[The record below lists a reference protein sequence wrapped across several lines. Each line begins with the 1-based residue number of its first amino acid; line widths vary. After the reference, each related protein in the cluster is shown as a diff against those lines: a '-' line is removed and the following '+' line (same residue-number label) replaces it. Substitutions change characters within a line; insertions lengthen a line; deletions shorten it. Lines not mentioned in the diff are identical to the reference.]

1 MIEQIYYAVALTV
14 YSIFI
19 IRFILSWIG
28 ADFDV
33 EADVDVSDVVSFKGL
48 THFLMG
54 FSGWLSVKS
63 YITHNVMWYDYLI
76 ALILGVI
83 FVILLYFVYKFL
95 ISLETKPQ
103 ILFGKQLIG
112 KTGKIYVIL
121 ESKDSIK
128 KYIITVGNG
137 LGTQEYPAKSNNSYK
152 LGDEVVISDYV
163 NAYKKK
169 KKNDNNNINYCR
181 NICTS
186 YNYDNYRTIVT
197 LSQMS

>member
-28 ADFDV
+28 ADFDID
-33 EADVDVSDVVSFKGL
+33 ADVDISDVVSFKGL

-83 FVILLYFVYKFL
+83 FVILLYFVYKLL

-103 ILFGKQLIG
+103 ILSGKQLIG

-121 ESKDSIK
+121 EPEDSIK

-137 LGTQEYPAKSNNSYK
+137 LGTQEYSAKSNNSYK

-163 NAYKKK
+163 NAYY
-169 KKNDNNNINYCR
+169 I
-181 NICTS
+181 I
-186 YNYDNYRTIVT
+186 
-197 LSQMS
+197 

>member
-1 MIEQIYYAVALTV
+1 MIEQVYYAIALTV

-28 ADFDV
+28 ADFDID
-33 EADVDVSDVVSFKGL
+33 ADGDISDVVSFKGF

-121 ESKDSIK
+121 EPEDSIK

-163 NAYKKK
+163 NAYY
-169 KKNDNNNINYCR
+169 I
-181 NICTS
+181 I
-186 YNYDNYRTIVT
+186 
-197 LSQMS
+197 

>member
-19 IRFILSWIG
+19 IRFILSWVG

-33 EADVDVSDVVSFKGL
+33 DADVDISDVVSFKGF

-76 ALILGVI
+76 ALILGII
-83 FVILLYFVYKFL
+83 FVILLYFVYKLL

-103 ILFGKQLIG
+103 ILSGRQLIG

-121 ESKDSIK
+121 EPEDSIK

-163 NAYKKK
+163 NAYY
-169 KKNDNNNINYCR
+169 I
-181 NICTS
+181 I
-186 YNYDNYRTIVT
+186 
-197 LSQMS
+197 

>member
-1 MIEQIYYAVALTV
+1 MIEQVYYAIALIV

-33 EADVDVSDVVSFKGL
+33 DADIDIGDVVSFKGL

-121 ESKDSIK
+121 EPEDSIK

-137 LGTQEYPAKSNNSYK
+137 LGTQVYPAKSNNSYK

-163 NAYKKK
+163 NAYY
-169 KKNDNNNINYCR
+169 I
-181 NICTS
+181 I
-186 YNYDNYRTIVT
+186 
-197 LSQMS
+197 

>member
-19 IRFILSWIG
+19 IRFILSWVG

-33 EADVDVSDVVSFKGL
+33 DADVDVSDVVSFKGL

-83 FVILLYFVYKFL
+83 FVILLYFVYKLL

-112 KTGKIYVIL
+112 KTGKIYIIL
-121 ESKDSIK
+121 EPEDSIK

-163 NAYKKK
+163 NAYY
-169 KKNDNNNINYCR
+169 I
-181 NICTS
+181 I
-186 YNYDNYRTIVT
+186 
-197 LSQMS
+197 

>member
-1 MIEQIYYAVALTV
+1 MIEQVYYAVALTV

-28 ADFDV
+28 VDFDID
-33 EADVDVSDVVSFKGL
+33 ADVDISDVVSFKGF

-63 YITHNVMWYDYLI
+63 YITHNVMWYDYII
-76 ALILGVI
+76 ALILGII

-121 ESKDSIK
+121 EPEDSIK

-163 NAYKKK
+163 NAYY
-169 KKNDNNNINYCR
+169 I
-181 NICTS
+181 I
-186 YNYDNYRTIVT
+186 
-197 LSQMS
+197 

>member
-1 MIEQIYYAVALTV
+1 MIEQVYYAIALIV

-28 ADFDV
+28 ADFDID
-33 EADVDVSDVVSFKGL
+33 ADVDISDVVSFKGF

-83 FVILLYFVYKFL
+83 FVILLYFVYKLL

-121 ESKDSIK
+121 EPEDSIK

-163 NAYKKK
+163 NAYY
-169 KKNDNNNINYCR
+169 I
-181 NICTS
+181 I
-186 YNYDNYRTIVT
+186 
-197 LSQMS
+197 

>member
-28 ADFDV
+28 ADFDID
-33 EADVDVSDVVSFKGL
+33 ADIDISDVVSFKGL

-76 ALILGVI
+76 ALILGII
-83 FVILLYFVYKFL
+83 FVILLYFVYKLL

-103 ILFGKQLIG
+103 ILSGKQLIG

-121 ESKDSIK
+121 EPEDSIK

-152 LGDEVVISDYV
+152 LGDEVVISDYI
-163 NAYKKK
+163 NAYY
-169 KKNDNNNINYCR
+169 I
-181 NICTS
+181 I
-186 YNYDNYRTIVT
+186 
-197 LSQMS
+197 

>member
-1 MIEQIYYAVALTV
+1 MIEQVYYAIALIV

-28 ADFDV
+28 ADFDID
-33 EADVDVSDVVSFKGL
+33 ADVDISDVVSFKGF

-63 YITHNVMWYDYLI
+63 YITHNIMWYDYLI

-121 ESKDSIK
+121 EPEDSIK

-163 NAYKKK
+163 NAYY
-169 KKNDNNNINYCR
+169 I
-181 NICTS
+181 I
-186 YNYDNYRTIVT
+186 
-197 LSQMS
+197 

>member
-28 ADFDV
+28 ADFDID
-33 EADVDVSDVVSFKGL
+33 ADIDIGDVVSFKGF

-83 FVILLYFVYKFL
+83 FVILLYFVYKLL

-121 ESKDSIK
+121 EPEDSIK

-163 NAYKKK
+163 NAYY
-169 KKNDNNNINYCR
+169 I
-181 NICTS
+181 I
-186 YNYDNYRTIVT
+186 
-197 LSQMS
+197 

>member
-1 MIEQIYYAVALTV
+1 MIEQVYYAIALIV

-19 IRFILSWIG
+19 IRFILSWVG

-33 EADVDVSDVVSFKGL
+33 DADVDVSDVVSFKGL

-83 FVILLYFVYKFL
+83 FVILLYFVYKLL

-103 ILFGKQLIG
+103 ILSGKQLIG

-121 ESKDSIK
+121 EPEDSIK

-163 NAYKKK
+163 NAYY
-169 KKNDNNNINYCR
+169 I
-181 NICTS
+181 I
-186 YNYDNYRTIVT
+186 
-197 LSQMS
+197 

>member
-1 MIEQIYYAVALTV
+1 MMEQIYYAVALTV

-28 ADFDV
+28 ADFDID
-33 EADVDVSDVVSFKGL
+33 ADVDIGDVVSFKGL

-83 FVILLYFVYKFL
+83 FVILLYFVYKLL

-112 KTGKIYVIL
+112 KTWKIYIIL
-121 ESKDSIK
+121 EPEDSIK

-163 NAYKKK
+163 NAYY
-169 KKNDNNNINYCR
+169 I
-181 NICTS
+181 I
-186 YNYDNYRTIVT
+186 
-197 LSQMS
+197 

>member
-19 IRFILSWIG
+19 IRFILSWVG
-28 ADFDV
+28 ADFDID
-33 EADVDVSDVVSFKGL
+33 ADIDIGDVVSFKGL

-83 FVILLYFVYKFL
+83 FVILLYFVYKLL

-112 KTGKIYVIL
+112 KTGKIYIIL
-121 ESKDSIK
+121 EPEDSIK

-163 NAYKKK
+163 NAYY
-169 KKNDNNNINYCR
+169 I
-181 NICTS
+181 I
-186 YNYDNYRTIVT
+186 
-197 LSQMS
+197 

>member
-19 IRFILSWIG
+19 IRFILSWVG
-28 ADFDV
+28 ADFDID
-33 EADVDVSDVVSFKGL
+33 ADVDISDVVSFKGL

-83 FVILLYFVYKFL
+83 FVILLYFVYKLL

-112 KTGKIYVIL
+112 KTGKIYIIL
-121 ESKDSIK
+121 EPEDSIK

-163 NAYKKK
+163 NAYY
-169 KKNDNNNINYCR
+169 I
-181 NICTS
+181 I
-186 YNYDNYRTIVT
+186 
-197 LSQMS
+197 

>member
-28 ADFDV
+28 ADFDID
-33 EADVDVSDVVSFKGL
+33 ADVDISDVVSFKGF

-83 FVILLYFVYKFL
+83 FVILLYFVYKLL

-112 KTGKIYVIL
+112 KTGKIYIIL
-121 ESKDSIK
+121 EPEDSIK

-163 NAYKKK
+163 NAYY
-169 KKNDNNNINYCR
+169 I
-181 NICTS
+181 I
-186 YNYDNYRTIVT
+186 
-197 LSQMS
+197 

>member
-1 MIEQIYYAVALTV
+1 MIEQVYYAIALIV

-19 IRFILSWIG
+19 IRFILSWVG

-33 EADVDVSDVVSFKGL
+33 DADIDIGDVVSFKGL

-83 FVILLYFVYKFL
+83 FVILLYFVYKLL

-121 ESKDSIK
+121 EPEDSIK

-163 NAYKKK
+163 NAYY
-169 KKNDNNNINYCR
+169 I
-181 NICTS
+181 I
-186 YNYDNYRTIVT
+186 
-197 LSQMS
+197 

>member
-1 MIEQIYYAVALTV
+1 MIEQVYYAIALIV

-28 ADFDV
+28 ADFDID
-33 EADVDVSDVVSFKGL
+33 ADVDISDVVSFKGF

-76 ALILGVI
+76 ALILGII

-121 ESKDSIK
+121 EPEDSIK

-163 NAYKKK
+163 NAYY
-169 KKNDNNNINYCR
+169 I
-181 NICTS
+181 I
-186 YNYDNYRTIVT
+186 
-197 LSQMS
+197 

>member
-28 ADFDV
+28 ADFDID
-33 EADVDVSDVVSFKGL
+33 ADVDISDVVSFKGL

-76 ALILGVI
+76 ALILGII
-83 FVILLYFVYKFL
+83 FVILLYFVYKLL

-103 ILFGKQLIG
+103 VLFGKQLIG
-112 KTGKIYVIL
+112 KTGKIYIIL
-121 ESKDSIK
+121 EPEDSIK

-163 NAYKKK
+163 NAYY
-169 KKNDNNNINYCR
+169 I
-181 NICTS
+181 I
-186 YNYDNYRTIVT
+186 
-197 LSQMS
+197 

>member
-28 ADFDV
+28 ADFDID
-33 EADVDVSDVVSFKGL
+33 ADIDISDVVSFKGL

-112 KTGKIYVIL
+112 KTGKIYIIL
-121 ESKDSIK
+121 EPEDSIK

-163 NAYKKK
+163 NAYY
-169 KKNDNNNINYCR
+169 I
-181 NICTS
+181 I
-186 YNYDNYRTIVT
+186 
-197 LSQMS
+197 

>member
-28 ADFDV
+28 ADFDID
-33 EADVDVSDVVSFKGL
+33 ADVDISDVVSFKGF

-83 FVILLYFVYKFL
+83 FVILLYFVYKLL

-112 KTGKIYVIL
+112 KTGKIYIIL
-121 ESKDSIK
+121 EPEDSIK

-137 LGTQEYPAKSNNSYK
+137 LGTQEYPAKSNNNYK

-163 NAYKKK
+163 NAYY
-169 KKNDNNNINYCR
+169 I
-181 NICTS
+181 I
-186 YNYDNYRTIVT
+186 
-197 LSQMS
+197 

>member
-19 IRFILSWIG
+19 IRFILSWVG
-28 ADFDV
+28 ADFDID
-33 EADVDVSDVVSFKGL
+33 ADVDIGDVVSFKGL

-112 KTGKIYVIL
+112 KTGKIYIIL
-121 ESKDSIK
+121 EPEDSIK

-163 NAYKKK
+163 NAYY
-169 KKNDNNNINYCR
+169 I
-181 NICTS
+181 I
-186 YNYDNYRTIVT
+186 
-197 LSQMS
+197 

>member
-19 IRFILSWIG
+19 IRFILSWVG

-33 EADVDVSDVVSFKGL
+33 EADVDIGDIVSFKGL

-83 FVILLYFVYKFL
+83 FVILLYFVYKLL

-121 ESKDSIK
+121 EPEDSIK

-163 NAYKKK
+163 NAYY
-169 KKNDNNNINYCR
+169 I
-181 NICTS
+181 I
-186 YNYDNYRTIVT
+186 
-197 LSQMS
+197 

>member
-1 MIEQIYYAVALTV
+1 MIEQIYYAVTLTV

-19 IRFILSWIG
+19 IRFILSWVG
-28 ADFDV
+28 ADFDID
-33 EADVDVSDVVSFKGL
+33 ADVDVSDVVSFKGL

-83 FVILLYFVYKFL
+83 FVILLYFVYKLL

-103 ILFGKQLIG
+103 ILSGKQLIG

-121 ESKDSIK
+121 EPEDSIK

-163 NAYKKK
+163 NAYY
-169 KKNDNNNINYCR
+169 I
-181 NICTS
+181 I
-186 YNYDNYRTIVT
+186 
-197 LSQMS
+197 

>member
-28 ADFDV
+28 ADFDID
-33 EADVDVSDVVSFKGL
+33 ADVDIGDVVSFKGL

-76 ALILGVI
+76 ALILGII
-83 FVILLYFVYKFL
+83 FVILLYFVYKLL

-112 KTGKIYVIL
+112 KTGKIYIIL
-121 ESKDSIK
+121 EPEDSIK

-163 NAYKKK
+163 NAYY
-169 KKNDNNNINYCR
+169 I
-181 NICTS
+181 I
-186 YNYDNYRTIVT
+186 
-197 LSQMS
+197 

>member
-28 ADFDV
+28 ADFDID
-33 EADVDVSDVVSFKGL
+33 ADVDISDVVSFKGF

-112 KTGKIYVIL
+112 KTGKIYVVL
-121 ESKDSIK
+121 EPEDSIK

-163 NAYKKK
+163 NAYY
-169 KKNDNNNINYCR
+169 I
-181 NICTS
+181 I
-186 YNYDNYRTIVT
+186 
-197 LSQMS
+197 

>member
-33 EADVDVSDVVSFKGL
+33 EADVDVSDVVSFKGF

-76 ALILGVI
+76 ALILGII
-83 FVILLYFVYKFL
+83 FVILLYFVYKLL

-112 KTGKIYVIL
+112 KTGKIYIIL
-121 ESKDSIK
+121 EPEDSIK

-163 NAYKKK
+163 NAYY
-169 KKNDNNNINYCR
+169 I
-181 NICTS
+181 I
-186 YNYDNYRTIVT
+186 
-197 LSQMS
+197 